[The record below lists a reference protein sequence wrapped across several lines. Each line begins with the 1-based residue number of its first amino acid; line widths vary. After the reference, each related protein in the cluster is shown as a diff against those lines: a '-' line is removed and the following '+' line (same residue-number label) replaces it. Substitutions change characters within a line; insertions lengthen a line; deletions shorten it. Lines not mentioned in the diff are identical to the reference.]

1 MADTQKIHSEF
12 AALLNSKVEEL
23 RTSLTSEMRRKLE
36 ATLEPAPGTAP
47 TDQLN
52 SAIESMQQFT
62 AQGDILRSLL
72 DGAARF
78 SGRSALFVVKGN
90 SLTGWQGRG
99 FAHED
104 RLKSTNL
111 DVGQGLAG
119 RAIRDRSTV
128 AAGAREF
135 DSGFISQQGAP
146 ADGNAWLL
154 PLVVRDKVAAV
165 LYSDGGTGG
174 KRVDSSA
181 LQILVRGAGQ
191 WLEILT
197 ARKTSGTA
205 EVAAAASASAT
216 AGPVVAPTTA
226 RAPQSFSGDEQEL
239 HTKAQRFAK
248 LLVDEIRL
256 YNQAKVKEGRQNR
269 ELYKVLREDIEKSR
283 DTYNRRYAN
292 TSVAEAGYFTQEVI
306 RILADN
312 DASVLGSDFP
322 G

>member
-1 MADTQKIHSEF
+1 MADTQKLHSEF

-23 RTSLTSEMRRKLE
+23 RSSLSSEMRKKLE

-52 SAIESMQQFT
+52 SAIESMQQFA
-62 AQGDILRSLL
+62 AQADILRSLL

-78 SGRSALFVVKGN
+78 CGRSALFVLKGN
-90 SLTGWQGRG
+90 NLTGWQGRG

-104 RLKSTNL
+104 RLKSTNI
-111 DVGQGLAG
+111 DAAQGLAG
-119 RAIRDRSTV
+119 RAIRDRSAV
-128 AAGAREF
+128 GAAAQEF

-146 ADGNAWLL
+146 SDGNAWLL

-165 LYSDGGTGG
+165 LYSDAGTAS
-174 KRVDSSA
+174 KRVDGSA
-181 LQILVRGAGQ
+181 LQILVRAAGQ

-197 ARKTSGTA
+197 ARKTSGTP
-205 EVAAAASASAT
+205 EVAAAASASVGQASRP
-216 AGPVVAPTTA
+216 AMES
-226 RAPQSFSGDEQEL
+226 APQSISGEEQEL

-256 YNQAKVKEGRQNR
+256 YNQAKVKEGRQTR
-269 ELYKVLREDIEKSR
+269 ELYRVLREDIEKSR

-292 TSVAEAGYFTQEVI
+292 TSVADAGYFTQEVI

-312 DASVLGSDFP
+312 DASLLGSDFP

>member
-1 MADTQKIHSEF
+1 MADSQKLHSEF

-23 RTSLTSEMRRKLE
+23 RSSLTSEMRKKLE
-36 ATLEPAPGTAP
+36 ATLEHAPGTAP

-52 SAIESMQQFT
+52 GAIEAMQQFT
-62 AQGDILRSLL
+62 AQADILRSLL

-111 DVGQGLAG
+111 DAGHGPAG
-119 RAIRDRSTV
+119 RAIRDRSAV
-128 AAGAREF
+128 GAAAQEF
-135 DSGFISQQGAP
+135 DSAFISQQGAP
-146 ADGNAWLL
+146 SDGNAWLL
-154 PLVVRDKVAAV
+154 PLLVRDKVAAV
-165 LYSDGGTGG
+165 LYSDAGVAA
-174 KRVDSSA
+174 KKVDSSA
-181 LQILVRGAGQ
+181 LQILVRAAGQ

-197 ARKTSGTA
+197 ARKTSGMP
-205 EVAAAASASAT
+205 EVATAASVSAGQGSMAT
-216 AGPVVAPTTA
+216 TTTA
-226 RAPQSFSGDEQEL
+226 SQSLSADENEL

-256 YNQAKVKEGRQNR
+256 YNQAKVKEGRQSR

-292 TSVAEAGYFTQEVI
+292 TSVADAGYFTQEVI

-312 DASVLGSDFP
+312 DASLLGSDFP

>member
-23 RTSLTSEMRRKLE
+23 RSSLTSEMRKKLE
-36 ATLEPAPGTAP
+36 ATLEPAPGTAV

-62 AQGDILRSLL
+62 GQGDILRSLL

-104 RLKSTNL
+104 RLKSTNM
-111 DVGQGLAG
+111 DASNGLAG
-119 RAIRDRSTV
+119 RARRDRCAV
-128 AAGAREF
+128 AAAAHEF
-135 DSGFISQQGAP
+135 DSGFIGQQGAP
-146 ADGNAWLL
+146 SDGNAWLL

-165 LYSDGGTGG
+165 LYSDAGTAG

-181 LQILVRGAGQ
+181 LQILVRAAGQ

-197 ARKTSGTA
+197 ARKTSGTPEIA
-205 EVAAAASASAT
+205 SAASASNGSA
-216 AGPVVAPTTA
+216 VAPTGASA
-226 RAPQSFSGDEQEL
+226 RQSFSADEQDL

-256 YNQAKVKEGRQNR
+256 YNQAKVKEGRQSR
-269 ELYKVLREDIEKSR
+269 ELYRVLREDIEKSR

-312 DASVLGSDFP
+312 DASLLGSDFP

>member
-1 MADTQKIHSEF
+1 MADTQKLHSEF
-12 AALLNSKVEEL
+12 ADLLNSKVEEL
-23 RTSLTSEMRRKLE
+23 RSSLSSEMRKKLE

-62 AQGDILRSLL
+62 AQADILRSLL

-78 SGRSALFVVKGN
+78 SGRSALFIVKGS

-104 RLKSTNL
+104 RLKSTSL
-111 DVGQGLAG
+111 DAGQGLAG
-119 RAIRDRSTV
+119 RAIRDRSI
-128 AAGAREF
+128 AAAAAKEF
-135 DSGFISQQGAP
+135 DVGVVAQQGAP
-146 ADGNAWLL
+146 SDGNAWLL
-154 PLVVRDKVAAV
+154 PLVVRDKVAAL
-165 LYSDGGTGG
+165 LYSDAGVQG

-181 LQILVRGAGQ
+181 LQILVRSAGL

-197 ARKTSGTA
+197 ARKSNGTQEPPA
-205 EVAAAASASAT
+205 SLSSSAQSNQLGAASLS
-216 AGPVVAPTTA
+216 PE
-226 RAPQSFSGDEQEL
+226 EQEL
-239 HTKAQRFAK
+239 HTKAKRFAK
-248 LLVDEIRL
+248 LLVDELRL
-256 YNQAKVKEGRQNR
+256 YNQAKVKEGRQSR
-269 ELYKVLREDIEKSR
+269 EVYRILKEDIEKSR

-292 TSVAEAGYFTQEVI
+292 TSVPDSGYFNDEII

-312 DASVLGSDFP
+312 DVSLLGSDFP

>member
-23 RTSLTSEMRRKLE
+23 RSSLSSEMRKKLE

-47 TDQLN
+47 SDQLN

-62 AQGDILRSLL
+62 AQADILRSLL

-78 SGRSALFVVKGN
+78 SGRSALFVVKGS

-104 RLKSTNL
+104 RLKNTNL
-111 DVGQGLAG
+111 DAGTGLAG
-119 RAIRDRSTV
+119 RAIRDRSPV
-128 AAGAREF
+128 AAAAQEF
-135 DSGFISQQGAP
+135 DAAFVSQQGAP
-146 ADGNAWLL
+146 SDGNAWLL
-154 PLVVRDKVAAV
+154 PLVVRDKVAAL
-165 LYSDGGTGG
+165 LYSDAGAGG

-181 LQILVRGAGQ
+181 LQILTRAAGQ

-197 ARKTSGTA
+197 ARKASGTP
-205 EVAAAASASAT
+205 EVAAAASAAAGTTSSA
-216 AGPVVAPTTA
+216 PRSSSP
-226 RAPQSFSGDEQEL
+226 DEQEL

-256 YNQAKVKEGRQNR
+256 YNQTKVKEGRQNR

-292 TSVAEAGYFTQEVI
+292 TSVADAGYFTQEVI

-312 DASVLGSDFP
+312 DASLLGSDFP

>member
-1 MADTQKIHSEF
+1 MADTQKFHTEFSE
-12 AALLNSKVEEL
+12 LLNTKVEEL
-23 RTSLTSEMRRKLE
+23 RTSLSSEMRRKLE
-36 ATLEPAPGTAP
+36 ATLEPAPGTSP

-62 AQGDILRSLL
+62 AQADILRSLL

-78 SGRSALFVVKGN
+78 SGRSALFIVKGG
-90 SLTGWQGRG
+90 SLGGWQGRG

-104 RLKSTNL
+104 RLKSTTL
-111 DVGQGLAG
+111 DAGQGLAA
-119 RAIRDRSTV
+119 RAIRDR
-128 AAGAREF
+128 AAAAASAHEF
-135 DSGFISQQGAP
+135 DAGFINQQGAP
-146 ADGNAWLL
+146 SDGNAWLF
-154 PLVVRDKVAAV
+154 PLVVRDKVAAL
-165 LYSDGGTGG
+165 LYSDTGTQG

-181 LQILVRGAGQ
+181 VQMLVRSAGQ

-197 ARKTSGTA
+197 ARKSNGVHESSSAGATTSGSA
-205 EVAAAASASAT
+205 AQSGSPVAHTLST
-216 AGPVVAPTTA
+216 E
-226 RAPQSFSGDEQEL
+226 DQEL
-239 HTKAQRFAK
+239 HTKAKRFAK

-256 YNQAKVKEGRQNR
+256 YNQAKVKEGRQSR
-269 ELYKVLREDIEKSR
+269 DLYRVLREDIEKSR

-292 TSVAEAGYFTQEVI
+292 TSVADAGYFNEEVI

>member
-23 RTSLTSEMRRKLE
+23 RSSLTSEMRRKLE

-62 AQGDILRSLL
+62 AQGEILRSLL

-111 DVGQGLAG
+111 DAGQGVAG

-128 AAGAREF
+128 AAAAQEF
-135 DSGFISQQGAP
+135 DSG
-146 ADGNAWLL
+146 
-154 PLVVRDKVAAV
+154 
-165 LYSDGGTGG
+165 
-174 KRVDSSA
+174 
-181 LQILVRGAGQ
+181 
-191 WLEILT
+191 
-197 ARKTSGTA
+197 
-205 EVAAAASASAT
+205 
-216 AGPVVAPTTA
+216 
-226 RAPQSFSGDEQEL
+226 
-239 HTKAQRFAK
+239 
-248 LLVDEIRL
+248 
-256 YNQAKVKEGRQNR
+256 
-269 ELYKVLREDIEKSR
+269 
-283 DTYNRRYAN
+283 
-292 TSVAEAGYFTQEVI
+292 
-306 RILADN
+306 
-312 DASVLGSDFP
+312 
-322 G
+322 

>member
-12 AALLNSKVEEL
+12 AELLNSKVEEL
-23 RTSLTSEMRRKLE
+23 RSSLSSEMRRKLE
-36 ATLEPAPGTAP
+36 ATLEPAPGTSP

-52 SAIESMQQFT
+52 SAIDSMQQFT
-62 AQGDILRSLL
+62 AQADTLRSLL

-90 SLTGWQGRG
+90 SLIGWQGRG

-104 RLKSTNL
+104 RLKSTNI
-111 DVGQGLAG
+111 DATHGLAG
-119 RAIRDRSTV
+119 RAIRDRSSV
-128 AAGAREF
+128 AATAQEF
-135 DSGFISQQGAP
+135 DAAFVSQQGAP
-146 ADGNAWLL
+146 SNGNAWLL
-154 PLVVRDKVAAV
+154 PLVVRDKVAAL
-165 LYSDGGTGG
+165 LYSDAGTSG
-174 KRVDSSA
+174 KKVDSSA
-181 LQILVRGAGQ
+181 LQILVRAAGQ

-197 ARKTSGTA
+197 ARKASGTPEA
-205 EVAAAASASAT
+205 ASAAAAA
-216 AGPVVAPTTA
+216 AGQTSTLPTINA
-226 RAPQSFSGDEQEL
+226 AQSFSTDEQEL

-256 YNQAKVKEGRQNR
+256 YNQAKVKEGRQSR
-269 ELYKVLREDIEKSR
+269 ELYKVLRVDIEKSR

-292 TSVAEAGYFTQEVI
+292 TSVADAGYFTQEVI